1 MHFVPIIL
9 SFSLSPD
16 CPQQSLC
23 CFNGCR
29 NVCIPEQ
36 SVQRL
41 KQYSNKDTWRSQYE
55 ENNSKVRSRL
65 EHGFQKRYPE
75 LSGQEKND
83 YPGTVTYQSKKLLTV
98 KSVERATKKN
108 SNKKLTVSPHHDQP
122 KKSNILES
130 ISGDKGKVSSSAV
143 DKIPSS
149 LKGSNFSGV
158 EQSKY
163 FSGALQSNIFSGVE
177 QTTRNSGVAQSKNF
191 SGVEQS
197 NNFSSSPTFHVA
209 GKDSGGMLPTG
220 ATLDV
225 TEQQRSRAGTKNSE
239 NVEIAHKGIENG
251 LDGTGSTKR
260 AEPGPKLRKDNIFKE
275 RERIAR
281 FQRKSTSLT
290 KSTFEQGLESAK
302 SKTSPSED
310 HLASVKDQKLSKG
323 PKRRLLPGTLL
334 LLPQEEYKY
343 IEYPATPP
351 ASQSDSPCP
360 GTGCKYQMK
369 CSMTQVV
376 KVALDFRLIYQLSTN
391 RLLRTVAQSLST
403 EERHMLGPG
412 KDFVFQYFLMRKKY
426 QMQVAVANMESI
438 IIGCWI
444 WNDVLILTG
453 GARH

>member
-1 MHFVPIIL
+1 MHFVPLIL

-65 EHGFQKRYPE
+65 EHGFQKRFPE

-83 YPGTVTYQSKKLLTV
+83 YPGKVTYQSKELLKL
-98 KSVERATKKN
+98 KSVERATNKN
-108 SNKKLTVSPHHDQP
+108 SKKKLTVSPHHDQP

-149 LKGSNFSGV
+149 LKGNNFSGV

-177 QTTRNSGVAQSKNF
+177 QSTRNSGVAQSKNF

-220 ATLDV
+220 ASLDV
-225 TEQQRSRAGTKNSE
+225 TERQRSRSGTKNNQ
-239 NVEIAHKGIENG
+239 NVEIAHKEIENG
-251 LDGTGSTKR
+251 FDATGSTKR
-260 AEPGPKLRKDNIFKE
+260 AEPKPKLWKD
-275 RERIAR
+275 ERIAR

-290 KSTFEQGLESAK
+290 KSTFEQGLESGK

-310 HLASVKDQKLSKG
+310 HLAAVKDQKLSKG
-323 PKRRLLPGTLL
+323 PTRTS

-376 KVALDFRLIYQLSTN
+376 KVVLDFKLIYQLSTN

-412 KDFVFQYFLMRKKY
+412 KDLVFRYFLRRKNFKCKL
-426 QMQVAVANMESI
+426 QLQ
-438 IIGCWI
+438 I
-444 WNDVLILTG
+444 WNPL
-453 GARH
+453 

>member
-1 MHFVPIIL
+1 MHFVPLIL

-83 YPGTVTYQSKKLLTV
+83 YPGGTVTYQSKELLKV
-98 KSVERATKKN
+98 KSVERATNKN

-177 QTTRNSGVAQSKNF
+177 QSTRNSGVAQSKNF

-225 TEQQRSRAGTKNSE
+225 TEQQRSRAGTKNNE
-239 NVEIAHKGIENG
+239 NVEIAHKEIENG
-251 LDGTGSTKR
+251 FDATGSTKR
-260 AEPGPKLRKDNIFKE
+260 AEPKPKLWKDDLFKE

-310 HLASVKDQKLSKG
+310 HLAAVKDQKLSKG

-376 KVALDFRLIYQLSTN
+376 KIVLDFRLIYQLSTN
-391 RLLRTVAQSLST
+391 RLLRTVA
-403 EERHMLGPG
+403 G
-412 KDFVFQYFLMRKKY
+412 
-426 QMQVAVANMESI
+426 
-438 IIGCWI
+438 
-444 WNDVLILTG
+444 
-453 GARH
+453 

>member
-1 MHFVPIIL
+1 MHFVPLIL

-36 SVQRL
+36 SVHRL
-41 KQYSNKDTWRSQYE
+41 KQYSNKDAWRSQYE

-65 EHGFQKRYPE
+65 EHGFQKRFPE
-75 LSGQEKND
+75 LSGQGKNNYPEK
-83 YPGTVTYQSKKLLTV
+83 VTYQSKELLKV
-98 KSVERATKKN
+98 KSVERARKKN
-108 SNKKLTVSPHHDQP
+108 SNKKLTESPHHDQT

-143 DKIPSS
+143 DRISSS
-149 LKGSNFSGV
+149 LKGNNFSGV

-177 QTTRNSGVAQSKNF
+177 QSTRNSGVAQSKNF

-197 NNFSSSPTFHVA
+197 NNFPSSPTFHVA
-209 GKDSGGMLPTG
+209 GKDSGEMLPTG

-225 TEQQRSRAGTKNSE
+225 TEQQRSRAGTE
-239 NVEIAHKGIENG
+239 NNENIESSHKEIENG
-251 LDGTGSTKR
+251 FDATGSTKR
-260 AEPGPKLRKDNIFKE
+260 AEPKPKLWKDDIFKE

-281 FQRKSTSLT
+281 FQRKSSSLT
-290 KSTFEQGLESAK
+290 KSTYEQGLESAK
-302 SKTSPSED
+302 SKISPSED
-310 HLASVKDQKLSKG
+310 HLAAVKDQKLSQG
-323 PKRRLLPGTLL
+323 AKRRLLPGTLL

-351 ASQSDSPCP
+351 PSQSDSPCP

-376 KVALDFRLIYQLSTN
+376 KVFLDFKLIYQLSRPVPHSKSPAQDRGRIIVN
-391 RLLRTVAQSLST
+391 RGTTHAGSR
-403 EERHMLGPG
+403 
-412 KDFVFQYFLMRKKY
+412 
-426 QMQVAVANMESI
+426 
-438 IIGCWI
+438 
-444 WNDVLILTG
+444 
-453 GARH
+453 